1 MKLVALAVAPK
12 EPGPA
17 LKFLCEAA
25 GYAPAE
31 ARMRLAGEP
40 PLIVARLDDGPADA
54 LCAALRNLG
63 LAALAVPA
71 RPPGDAERLVAR
83 SLRFTP
89 EAVYFSPRQ
98 GAELEVP
105 YAAITALL
113 RGLHVSR
120 EEGVRTESSRK
131 FNFGKALITQGL
143 SITSTE
149 KKEVKYEATSAD
161 QFLLVYGGER
171 PAVVYESEVAFTCL
185 GPDVLP
191 SRLENL
197 NLVAKRLRAKAPGA
211 YFDDRLLRM
220 GHRSLPF
227 DGGRAA
233 DVVAEILH
241 QAVDLGL
248 LKAG

>member
-12 EPGPA
+12 DPSPA
-17 LKFLCEAA
+17 IKFLCDTA

-40 PLIVARLDDGPADA
+40 PLVLARLEDGPADG
-54 LCAALRNLG
+54 LCASLRKVG

-71 RPPGDAERLVAR
+71 RPPGDGDRLVAR

-89 EAVYFSPRQ
+89 ESVYFSPRM

-105 YAAITALL
+105 YYAITALL

-120 EEGVRTESSRK
+120 EQGVRTETERK
-131 FNFGKALITQGL
+131 FSLGKAIITQGF
-143 SITSTE
+143 SMTTTE
-149 KKEVKYEATSAD
+149 KKEVKFETESAD
-161 QFLLVYGGER
+161 QFLYVYGG
-171 PAVVYESEVAFTCL
+171 PQPVAVYESEVGFTCL
-185 GPDVLP
+185 GPDVRP

-197 NLVAKRLRAKAPGA
+197 NLVTNRIRAKAPGA
-211 YFDDRLLRM
+211 FFDERLLRM
-220 GHRSLPF
+220 GRRTLPF
-227 DGGRAA
+227 DGGRPA
-233 DVVAEILH
+233 DVVAELLH
-241 QAVDLGL
+241 QAVDQGL